1 MPPPATAPCRP
12 GLPHSTHSGGPG
24 RACSTAPRL
33 VCAGGALGTSSTPSA
48 APSSPA
54 LPRGCARQRSAA
66 GQRARTRRPASKL
79 RLPPRDAARPAA
91 GPRSTRSIRERRR
104 QAARAPGLRD
114 AARAVTVRAGAA
126 AGAPGAVRA
135 RAPGRGPGRTWE
147 VTACQPSASSPRWS
161 AEPSARASATSSRSS
176 WFTCARSLLARAPA
190 AVSRSPSR
198 SRAPRQRWQRRAVRR
213 APPAARRRRGTAC
226 GTAGTPP
233 WSAAACSGSAGT
245 RCALRA
251 GAALSEPHALPTPAV
266 ARLCRA
272 QVSCAAGQAELNSPR
287 SGRTASAHRIAAS
300 RDLQGAAHHS
310 PLSTAQAERRRGA
323 GAAQVRGRAGPHL
336 RTRPGRLCRCSTAAA
351 RCRSSW
357 ALCARL
363 NRCFQ
368 AHQRCSRSGGVS
380 RSAIEVQ

>member
-54 LPRGCARQRSAA
+54 LPRGCARRRSAA
-66 GQRARTRRPASKL
+66 GQRARARRPASKL

-213 APPAARRRRGTAC
+213 APPAARRQRGTAC

-272 QVSCAAGQAELNSPR
+272 QVSCAAGQAELKSPR
-287 SGRTASAHRIAAS
+287 SGRGQRRRTALQRHGTCRVPRTTALSAPRKQSA
-300 RDLQGAAHHS
+300 DG
-310 PLSTAQAERRRGA
+310 AQARLRYEAERGLTSVRA
-323 GAAQVRGRAGPHL
+323 QDVCADAAQRQRVAVH
-336 RTRPGRLCRCSTAAA
+336 PGRCVRA
-351 RCRSSW
+351 
-357 ALCARL
+357 
-363 NRCFQ
+363 
-368 AHQRCSRSGGVS
+368 
-380 RSAIEVQ
+380 